1 VIDRK
6 GVHRVVSGLVSFA
19 GEEGSAAT
27 GVDGVAVHGNG
38 GIFGIITE
46 SIPGLERLGLPLSP
60 EELARARAQVGQ
72 LIQANPSG
80 HWKAVATVGDV
91 DFRWTEEHFEELGV
105 EQPPDA
111 NPYGVFVAGGER
123 WVVDAAANTL
133 DEVRP
138 NGSVRVVAFIPSPP
152 VSDSVPTCLDRGPD
166 GAFYVGE
173 LTGFGN
179 GPGASVVWRVV
190 PGHAPEQWAT
200 GLTTVTGCGFGSDG
214 QFYATEFTT
223 LGCENP
229 EEDFVPEKGAVV
241 RVPAHSSSPISI
253 AEGLS
258 FPGGFAAGADGA
270 IYVSNWSIAPAIA
283 PGPGAPT
290 GEVLRITP

>member
-1 VIDRK
+1 
-6 GVHRVVSGLVSFA
+6 
-19 GEEGSAAT
+19 
-27 GVDGVAVHGNG
+27 
-38 GIFGIITE
+38 
-46 SIPGLERLGLPLSP
+46 
-60 EELARARAQVGQ
+60 VGQ

-111 NPYGVFVAGGER
+111 NPYGVFVAGSER

-133 DEVRP
+133 DQVRP

-223 LGCENP
+223 LGFENP
-229 EEDFVPEKGAVV
+229 EQDFVPEKGAVV
-241 RVPAHSSSPISI
+241 RVPAHSSSPIPI

-283 PGPGAPT
+283 PGPGVPT